1 MKFVFMLRDELGD
14 EKRAYGTEFL
24 SKVHE
29 FPNYDEDDEAME
41 EAFYTW
47 KSVMEEKG
55 NKEWQS
61 HFGEEC
67 RIFLERE
74 FRDMYSSKFYDYY

>member
-1 MKFVFMLRDELGD
+1 
-14 EKRAYGTEFL
+14 
-24 SKVHE
+24 
-29 FPNYDEDDEAME
+29 ME

-74 FRDMYSSKFYDYY
+74 LRDMYSSSFYDYY